1 MWAQVTDW
9 TQQFGPLLIPLV
21 GAWFEQHQTR
31 KEIVKLG
38 RALEKL
44 EERHDARLTNLESR
58 VERIEQVVVV

>member
-1 MWAQVTDW
+1 MWAQAVEW
-9 TQQFGPLLIPLV
+9 SQQFGPLLIPLV

-44 EERHDARLTNLESR
+44 EERHDARLSNLESR
-58 VERIEQVVVV
+58 VTKIEQVVAV